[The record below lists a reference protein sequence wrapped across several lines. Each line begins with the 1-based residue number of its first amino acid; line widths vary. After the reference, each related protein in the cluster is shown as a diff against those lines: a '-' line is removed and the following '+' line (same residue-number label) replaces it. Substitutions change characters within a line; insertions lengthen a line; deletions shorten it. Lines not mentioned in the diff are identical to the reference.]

1 MNIIWEN
8 VEVKILFRKMK
19 RFTKLLA
26 PVGLLAALYL
36 LLLIPESEK
45 SVTEAVAQ
53 PATGKPFAWKQ
64 DAFWRQLEKEF
75 RRVKST
81 ECASQQT
88 AINGLFNDGWEKI
101 NIIQTRPQAAND
113 SLFRAMEQTIF
124 NLAPLLAACPERLPE
139 FNTLVTRLRQVVK
152 QQSLQWNM
160 NDFEVRSTM
169 YRLLYGGR
177 AAVEEVMLQ
186 APVPAATVQLT
197 RGIDEPSATPWAALL
212 GVTIH
217 SGDILVSRGGAATS
231 ALIARGNDFA
241 GNFSHVALVYVDPI
255 THLIRII
262 ESHIERGVTVS
273 KIDDYINDVKLR
285 ILVLRLR
292 SDLPALQADPLLPHR
307 AAEWALQ
314 HAESIHIPYDFP
326 MNFSDDS
333 KWFCSEAA
341 SSAYR
346 LQGINLWMGLSHIS
360 APGLR
365 RWLAQVGVRF
375 FATQEPSDLEYD
387 PQLQVVAEWRD
398 LETLRKDHYD
408 NAVTEVLLN
417 AANEGA
423 PLHYNRLALPV
434 ARMVRLYS
442 LILNKLG
449 RVGPMPEGMT
459 ATTGL
464 RIKWFTKMHE
474 EIKIKVIRQA
484 ETFQQETGYFPPY
497 WQLVETARSIYEQKI
512 AGK

>member
-1 MNIIWEN
+1 LLR
-8 VEVKILFRKMK
+8 KIRMAK
-19 RFTKLLA
+19 RLL
-26 PVGLLAALYL
+26 VLLGLPALLYL
-36 LLLIPESEK
+36 ALLIPESNK
-45 SVTEAVAQ
+45 PVAEAGAKPV
-53 PATGKPFAWKQ
+53 TGKTFAWKQ
-64 DAFWRQLEKEF
+64 DAFWRQLETEF
-75 RRVKST
+75 RLAKST
-81 ECASQQT
+81 ECSAHQS
-88 AINGLFNDGWEKI
+88 AINELFNNAWEKI
-101 NIIQTRPQAAND
+101 NIIQQRSLAAND
-113 SLFRAMEQTIF
+113 SLFRNIEQTIF

-139 FNTLVTRLRQVVK
+139 FSTLVTRLRQVVK
-152 QQSLQWNM
+152 QQSLRWDM

-186 APVPAATVQLT
+186 APVSAETVQLT
-197 RGIDEPSATPWAALL
+197 RGVDEPSATPWAVLM

-241 GNFSHVALVYVDPI
+241 GNFSHVALVYVDPK

-292 SDLPALQADPLLPHR
+292 SDLLALQADPMLPHR
-307 AAEWALQ
+307 AAEWALHQ
-314 HAESIHIPYDFP
+314 AESQHIPYDFS
-326 MNFSDDS
+326 MDFSDDS

-346 LQGINLWMGLSHIS
+346 HQGINLWMGLSHIS

-408 NAVTEVLLN
+408 NAVTEVLLD
-417 AANEGA
+417 AANTGA
-423 PLHYNRLALPV
+423 QLKYNRFALPA
-434 ARMVRLYS
+434 ARLIRLYS

-449 RVGPMPEGMT
+449 RVGPVPEGMT

-474 EIKIKVIRQA
+474 KIKIELMQQA
-484 ETFQQETGYFPPY
+484 VTFQKEMGYAPPY
-497 WQLVETARSIYEQKI
+497 WQLVDTARYIYEQKI
-512 AGK
+512 GGK